1 VAKQVTYSNGCVP
14 MELESTSARWYQD
27 SDVGRKL
34 SGRATVAMSGGTLT
48 YSQSTAI
55 TTTPTEV
62 SATGNDF
69 VYIKNT
75 GSTDVLVTLDNSNYL
90 ILLSQ
95 NETFSS
101 KIDTSANVKV
111 KTSSGTSTI
120 ETLVGT

>member
-1 VAKQVTYSNGCVP
+1 
-14 MELESTSARWYQD
+14 MELESTSVRWYQD

-34 SGRATVAMSGGTLT
+34 SGKATIGMSGDTLT

-55 TTTPTEV
+55 TTSPTEV
-62 SATGNDF
+62 AAVGNDF

-75 GSTDVLVTLDNSNYL
+75 GSSDILVTLDNVNYL

-101 KIDTSANVKV
+101 KIDTAANVKV